1 MMILVVLLIEK
12 KREAKLGQ
20 NKLDIDSEKTA
31 CRYIYILFIYFI
43 YYCVEILLV
52 IFNFF

>member
-1 MMILVVLLIEK
+1 MMILVLTNRK

-31 CRYIYILFIYFI
+31 CRYIYIVYLFH
-43 YYCVEILLV
+43 ILLRRNSLGD
-52 IFNFF
+52 F